1 VGFNFFSRIFGV
13 RLYRCYTVKKLLFY
27 GFLEI
32 AQFDAN
38 FQFISRITAVA
49 TAHATTLASN
59 CYYVRLNYQH
69 KNGNYLGL
77 RRMNLGIT
85 LLAHENY
92 ELSLESV
99 KVEIDPITPDAT
111 TF

>member
-1 VGFNFFSRIFGV
+1 
-13 RLYRCYTVKKLLFY
+13 
-27 GFLEI
+27 
-32 AQFDAN
+32 
-38 FQFISRITAVA
+38 
-49 TAHATTLASN
+49 
-59 CYYVRLNYQH
+59 
-69 KNGNYLGL
+69 
-77 RRMNLGIT
+77 MNLGIT